1 MNRIKLGVIREGKV
15 PPDKR
20 VPLTPQQCQ
29 LVQTKF
35 PQVEV
40 VVQTSPIR
48 AFKDEEYAEA
58 GIKIVDKLDDCDIII
73 GVKEVNVEDLIP
85 GKKFMFFSHTIKK
98 QPYNRRLLQAL
109 MDKHIQLIDYE
120 VLKNKQ
126 NKRIIGFGR
135 YAGIVGCYNG
145 FLAYGKRHGYYSILK
160 ASDCHNRLEMEEEMK
175 KITLPKDTKIVLTG
189 FGRVGYGAREIMDQL
204 PITEVSPEEF
214 LTQSFDGPVFT
225 HLDVEDYYA
234 RIDGAPFEKQDFYA
248 NPDRYKSVFAPYLAV
263 ANLYIA
269 CHFWSN
275 RSPYIITKEELQN
288 PKIKTSVVADIS
300 CDIAGPIACTIRAS
314 VIAEPVYGY
323 DPQTGEE
330 ISPWAANAITVMAV
344 DNLPCELPKDA
355 SEDFGSE
362 LIKHVFP
369 CLFGD
374 DPDDVI
380 GRASETGLNGKLTPN
395 FAYLQDYVDG
405 NTVAH

>member
-29 LVQTKF
+29 LVKTKF
-35 PQVEV
+35 PNVDV
-40 VVQTSPIR
+40 VVQTSQVR
-48 AFKDEEYAEA
+48 AFTDEEYRKE
-58 GIKIVDKLDDCDIII
+58 GVSVVEQLDDCDIIV
-73 GVKEVNVEDLIP
+73 GVKEVNIEDLIP
-85 GKKFMFFSHTIKK
+85 AKKYMFFSHTIKK
-98 QPYNRRLLQAL
+98 QPYNRLLLQAIL
-109 MDKHIQLIDYE
+109 DKRIQLIDYE

-135 YAGIVGCYNG
+135 YAGIVGCYNF
-145 FLAYGKRHGYYSILK
+145 FLTYGTKHGLYDLEP
-160 ASDCHNRLEMEEEMK
+160 ADQCHDRVEMEEEMK
-175 KITLPKDTKIVLTG
+175 KIQLPNDMKIVLTG
-189 FGRVGYGAREIMDQL
+189 FGRVGHGAREVMDLL

-214 LTQSFDGPVFT
+214 LTQNFDGPVFT
-225 HLDVEDYYA
+225 HLDVEDYYT
-234 RIDGAPFEKQDFYA
+234 RIDGTPFEKSDFYA
-248 NPDRYKSVFAPYLAV
+248 NPQLYKSVFAQYLNA

-269 CHFWSN
+269 CHFWSS
-275 RSPYIITKEELQN
+275 RSPYIVTKEELKD
-288 PKIKTSVVADIS
+288 PKIKTTVVADIS
-300 CDIAGPIACTIRAS
+300 CDIQGPVGCTIRS
-314 VIAEPVYGY
+314 SKISDPVYGY

-330 ISPWAANAITVMAV
+330 ADPWADNTIAVMAV

-355 SEDFGSE
+355 SEDFGNE

-380 GRASETGLNGKLTPN
+380 GRASETDLNGKLTPG

>member
-29 LVQTKF
+29 LVKTKF
-35 PQVEV
+35 PLVDV
-40 VVQTSPIR
+40 VVQTSPVR
-48 AFKDEEYAEA
+48 AFKDEEYSNE
-58 GIKIVDKLDDCDIII
+58 GIPVVDNLDDCDIII
-73 GVKEVNVEDLIP
+73 GVKEVNIEDLIP
-85 GKKFMFFSHTIKK
+85 SKKYMFFSHTIKK
-98 QPYNRRLLQAL
+98 QPYNRNLLQAL
-109 MDKHIQLIDYE
+109 LDKRIQLIDYE

-145 FLAYGKRHGYYSILK
+145 FLAYGKKHDYYSILS
-160 ASDCHNRLEMEEEMK
+160 ANECHNRIEMEEEMK
-175 KITLPKDTKIVLTG
+175 KIQLPKDTKIVLTG
-189 FGRVGYGAREIMDQL
+189 FGRVGHGAREIMDLL

-214 LTQSFDGPVFT
+214 LKQQFDGPVFT

-234 RIDGAPFEKQDFYA
+234 RIDGTPFEKADFYA
-248 NPDRYKSVFAPYLAV
+248 NPNLYKSVFAPYLQA

-275 RSPYIITKEELQN
+275 RSPYIITQEELKN

-300 CDIAGPIACTIRAS
+300 CDIQGPIGCTIRPS
-314 VIAEPVYGY
+314 VIANPVYGY
-323 DPQTGEE
+323 NPQTGEE
-330 ISPWAANAITVMAV
+330 DDAWADHTIAVMAV

-355 SEDFGSE
+355 SEDFGNE
-362 LIKHVFP
+362 LIKHVLP
-369 CLFGD
+369 CLFGE
-374 DPDDVI
+374 DPDNVI
-380 GRASETGLNGKLTPN
+380 GRASETDLNGKLTAN

>member
-15 PPDKR
+15 PPDMR

-35 PQVEV
+35 QNVDV
-40 VVQTSPIR
+40 VVQTSPVR
-48 AFKDEEYAEA
+48 AFRDEEYTEA
-58 GIKIVDKLDDCDIII
+58 GIRVVDDLNDCDIII

-85 GKKFMFFSHTIKK
+85 SKKFMFFSHTIKK
-98 QPYNRRLLQAL
+98 QPYNRHLLQAVL
-109 MDKHIQLIDYE
+109 EKHIQLIDYE
-120 VLKNKQ
+120 VLKNRQ

-135 YAGIVGCYNG
+135 YAGIVGAYNG
-145 FLAYGKRHGYYSILK
+145 FLTYGKKHGLYELK
-160 ASDCHNRLEMEEEMK
+160 RANECHNRVEMEEELK
-175 KITLPKDTKIVLTG
+175 KVALPNDAKIVLTG
-189 FGRVGYGAREIMDQL
+189 FGRVGYGAREIMDLL

-234 RIDGAPFEKQDFYA
+234 RMDGVEFEKADFYA
-248 NPDRYKSVFAPYLAV
+248 NPERYKSVFPTFLKA

-269 CHFWSN
+269 CHFWSS
-275 RSPYIITKEELQN
+275 RSPYIVTQEDLRDSA
-288 PKIKTSVVADIS
+288 IKTTVVADVS
-300 CDIAGPIACTIRAS
+300 CDIAGPIGCTIRPS
-314 VIAEPVYGY
+314 KIADPVYGY
-323 DPQTGEE
+323 DPQSGLETD
-330 ISPWAANAITVMAV
+330 PWSENAIAVMAV

-355 SEDFGSE
+355 SEDFGNE
-362 LIKHVFP
+362 LVKHVFP

-374 DPDDVI
+374 DPDNVI
-380 GRASETGLNGKLTPN
+380 GRASETGLNGKLTEY